1 MRRADSFPY
10 PSQDYDL
17 DYDDDD
23 DDEGGEDADAEN
35 MYYKAKGK
43 TTQAPVTSART
54 LGADRIFY
62 AYSVLAGQVEDE
74 PEDALVAFR
83 EIVDAEESK
92 GDWSV
97 RLPLALVPSTS
108 RALALTL
115 RPSHLAT
122 LRGFKALKQMTKLL
136 YCTLL
141 RPQEALKTYIELLSY
156 TTSAV
161 TRNCQYLPHGV
172 FVSDLVQP
180 QVDGIDQTRLTL
192 TSPATPSG
200 QTRRSRSTTSSS
212 TSEGRAKGSGSR
224 RISSRSRSSTR

>member
-1 MRRADSFPY
+1 MPPTRSVHGLTSMQSQCKADTFHRPF
-10 PSQDYDL
+10 QDYDL

-97 RLPLALVPSTS
+97 RLPLPLVPSTS

-115 RPSHLAT
+115 RRLHRGCLISGACLRLFARAGLRWLQALA
-122 LRGFKALKQMTKLL
+122 A
-136 YCTLL
+136 
-141 RPQEALKTYIELLSY
+141 
-156 TTSAV
+156 
-161 TRNCQYLPHGV
+161 
-172 FVSDLVQP
+172 
-180 QVDGIDQTRLTL
+180 
-192 TSPATPSG
+192 
-200 QTRRSRSTTSSS
+200 SS
-212 TSEGRAKGSGSR
+212 
-224 RISSRSRSSTR
+224 I